1 MSEANR
7 RTSDRVHL
15 TIPLRMIG
23 SDDEGFPFEI
33 PVHTTS
39 LNRHGARI
47 YSTRPLSRGQII
59 RLVNPLR
66 HREAEFRVVGP
77 VSPPVDRGGEWGVEC
92 GNAGPN
98 IWGINFPDQI
108 EEGEA
113 KALLECHTCH
123 DVAMAQLSLVEVD
136 VLETSGV
143 LSKPCR
149 KCAVSTAW
157 GYAEKRL
164 AMGAPPDEF
173 APRPT
178 APDGVTPR
186 RERRLHRRI
195 SLQLPVRIRDY
206 RGRVEVTKTE
216 DVSKGGFCYT
226 SEENYYAGEGMLTV
240 CPYSPSTENIEVGA
254 FIVRSQLIPERL
266 RKIYGV
272 RYRARA

>member
-1 MSEANR
+1 MKGMDEAG
-7 RTSDRVHL
+7 L
-15 TIPLRMIG
+15 
-23 SDDEGFPFEI
+23 PFEI

-47 YSTRPLSRGQII
+47 YSTRALSRGQII

-77 VSPPVDRGGEWGVEC
+77 VSPPVEHGGEWGVEC

-108 EEGEA
+108 EQGEA

-216 DVSKGGFCYT
+216 DVSKGGFCYV
-226 SEENYYAGEGMLTV
+226 SEENYYAGEGMLTE
-240 CPYSPSTENIEVGA
+240 CPYSAGAQNIEVGS
-254 FIVRSQLIPERL
+254 FIVRSHLVPESV

-272 RYRARA
+272 RYGNRA

>member
-1 MSEANR
+1 VSESNR
-7 RTSDRVHL
+7 RRCDRVQL

-23 SDDEGFPFEI
+23 SDDEVPFEI

-59 RLVNPLR
+59 RLFNPLG

-77 VSPPVDRGGEWGVEC
+77 VCPPGERGGEWGVEC
-92 GNAGPN
+92 GRSDTN
-98 IWGINFPDQI
+98 IWGIHFPDRI
-108 EEGEA
+108 EAGEA

-123 DVAMAQLSLVEVD
+123 AVAMAQLSLVEVD
-136 VLETSGV
+136 VLETSGI
-143 LSKPCR
+143 LSKPCK

-164 AMGAPPDEF
+164 AMEAPPDEF
-173 APRPT
+173 AAPPT
-178 APDGVTPR
+178 APAGVTPR
-186 RERRLHRRI
+186 RERRQHRRI
-195 SLQLPVRIRDY
+195 ALQLPLRIRDY

-216 DVSKGGFCYT
+216 DVSKGGFCYV
-226 SEENYYAGEGMLTV
+226 SEENYYAGEGMLTE
-240 CPYSPSTENIEVGA
+240 CPYSAGAQNIEVGS
-254 FIVRSQLIPERL
+254 FIVRSHLVPESS

-272 RYRARA
+272 CYRTRA